1 MIELIRRKRCSQE
14 IVRTKASD
22 PLFKQ
27 RLNSN
32 DKYCFPDYEFPM
44 LITRWSM
51 LIRSFDSQQTIRC
64 VIIFKQ
70 TYCSLELFFFYR
82 ALPRNVRILSYFF
95 FLPLSFYKLQRFITR
110 IIARYYIIQ
119 TIPIFR
125 FPSLSSAD
133 KPYRDFPP
141 TFHRPNVK
149 TNRILVRRTR
159 ATSGSEGTPR
169 VSNFSY
175 EFFDD
180 QQLCSQESSAPIFFL
195 RKQTRIVT

>member
-1 MIELIRRKRCSQE
+1 MFLKLWLSKKIAMIELIRRKRCSQE

-95 FLPLSFYKLQRFITR
+95 F
-110 IIARYYIIQ
+110 
-119 TIPIFR
+119 
-125 FPSLSSAD
+125 
-133 KPYRDFPP
+133 
-141 TFHRPNVK
+141 
-149 TNRILVRRTR
+149 
-159 ATSGSEGTPR
+159 
-169 VSNFSY
+169 
-175 EFFDD
+175 
-180 QQLCSQESSAPIFFL
+180 FFL
-195 RKQTRIVT
+195 YLSTSSSVL

>member
-141 TFHRPNVK
+141 TFHRPTLKRIAYSFAVHEQQVAAK
-149 TNRILVRRTR
+149 ARHAFLIFRTNSSMINSCVAKNPARRY
-159 ATSGSEGTPR
+159 SS
-169 VSNFSY
+169 F
-175 EFFDD
+175 
-180 QQLCSQESSAPIFFL
+180 ESKHES
-195 RKQTRIVT
+195 